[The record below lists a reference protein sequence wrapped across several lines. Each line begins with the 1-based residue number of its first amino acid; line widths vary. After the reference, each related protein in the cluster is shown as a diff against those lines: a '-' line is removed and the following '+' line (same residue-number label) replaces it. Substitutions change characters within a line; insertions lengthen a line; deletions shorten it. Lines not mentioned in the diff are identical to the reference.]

1 MPERLWI
8 VVASNG
14 LLRVAGGASSVLVGV
29 YLADLSRRGLGVTVG
44 FVGILAAISYAAEL
58 LGSVPMGL
66 LADALPTRTLMAG
79 GAVLAAAA
87 TALFGATHQVSLLVA
102 SRVLEGF
109 AAAAS
114 VPALLAHLTDATTD
128 DDALRKRAM
137 SYFELSLLVGLAF
150 GGLLG
155 SRLWAGL
162 GTTAFVALAGIYLV
176 AAALMYVGGAAGL
189 SSRSESVWGGLRRA
203 LSTSALRHLA
213 PIWLCMNTIVGLWLG
228 PTLYFLLTAPS
239 HGDQLLPGLLADD
252 PTRLGPLMLVYASV
266 FGVGLIGWSVALPH
280 MSASRALRVALVA
293 MLAVS
298 GGLLALNH
306 MRGTSLALRWAL
318 TALVALSIMVESG
331 FTPAALSM
339 LATAVGP
346 GPGRGAA
353 MGIYSLLLGL
363 GALVGSLLGGALGNR
378 FAIDGLI
385 YATLGLAAIALGLLR
400 WLPTSSSVNVGAN
413 V

>member
-1 MPERLWI
+1 MRT
-8 VVASNG
+8 A
-14 LLRVAGGASSVLVGV
+14 
-29 YLADLSRRGLGVTVG
+29 RR
-44 FVGILAAISYAAEL
+44 
-58 LGSVPMGL
+58 
-66 LADALPTRTLMAG
+66 
-79 GAVLAAAA
+79 
-87 TALFGATHQVSLLVA
+87 
-102 SRVLEGF
+102 
-109 AAAAS
+109 
-114 VPALLAHLTDATTD
+114 
-128 DDALRKRAM
+128 
-137 SYFELSLLVGLAF
+137 
-150 GGLLG
+150 
-155 SRLWAGL
+155 
-162 GTTAFVALAGIYLV
+162 
-176 AAALMYVGGAAGL
+176 MYVGGAAGL